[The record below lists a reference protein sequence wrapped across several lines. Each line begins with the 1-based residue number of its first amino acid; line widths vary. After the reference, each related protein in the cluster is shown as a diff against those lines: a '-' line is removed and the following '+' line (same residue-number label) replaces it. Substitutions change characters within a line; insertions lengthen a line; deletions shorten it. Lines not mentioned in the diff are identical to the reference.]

1 MRKLLDVQDLQVSF
15 TTKFGQVN
23 AVNGI
28 SFHVNEGEIMA
39 VVGESGSGKSVMS
52 MSMLKLIAKN
62 GKIRQGEILFGGKN
76 LAAYTEQE
84 MKRIR
89 GAEVSMIF
97 QDPMTCLNPVFTIGN
112 QMEEVLKFHKKEM
125 TGTERRERMV
135 AMLEKVGM
143 SNPVQRLKQYPHELS
158 GGMRQRVMIAISLLC
173 QPKLLIADEPTTA
186 LDVTIQAQIMEL
198 IKALCTEFGTSVI
211 LITHNLGVVAS
222 MADRVMVMYGGSIVE
237 SAPLDDI
244 YYRSLHPYTE
254 GLLAALPKLNQST
267 EALKSIPGSSPDLL
281 LEHAGCMFFDRC
293 DYAMEC
299 CKAHTPPVYQMAE
312 NHLVKCWRCHPD
324 FSEEV

>member
-1 MRKLLDVQDLQVSF
+1 MSKLLDVKDLQVSF

-28 SFHVNEGEIMA
+28 SFHVNAGEIMA

-52 MSMLKLIAKN
+52 MSLLKLIAKN
-62 GKIRQGEILFGGKN
+62 GKIRRGEILFGGKN
-76 LAAYTEQE
+76 LAGFTEQE

-89 GAEVSMIF
+89 GAEISMIF

-125 TGTERRERMV
+125 SSGDRRDRMV

-143 SNPVQRLKQYPHELS
+143 SNPIQRLKQYPHELS

-198 IKALCTEFGTSVI
+198 IKELCTEFGTSVI

-222 MADRVMVMYGGSIVE
+222 MADRVMVMYGGSIAE
-237 SAPLDDI
+237 SAPLDEI

-254 GLLAALPKLNQST
+254 GLLAALPKLTKTT

-299 CKAHTPPVYQMAE
+299 CKDYTPPVYQMAE
-312 NHLVKCWRCHPD
+312 HHLVKCWRCHPD